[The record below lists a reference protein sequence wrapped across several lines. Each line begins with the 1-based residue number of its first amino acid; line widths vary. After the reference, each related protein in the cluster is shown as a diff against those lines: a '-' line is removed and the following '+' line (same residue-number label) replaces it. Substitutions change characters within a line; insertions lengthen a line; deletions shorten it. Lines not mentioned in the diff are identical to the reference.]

1 MKVNAYSVQ
10 RIQVEIDKPEIIYNI
25 LQEVDL
31 DTLTEGLLKRL
42 ERKIIDSYNQS
53 SLFKINSPTA
63 NEVEFDWNDLSQS
76 RIVHSYVDPR
86 DNKRHSIKLRK
97 LNNNEVEMIKI
108 IEDLYKLDKI

>member
-25 LQEVDL
+25 LQEIDL

-42 ERKIIDSYNQS
+42 EHKIIESYNQS
-53 SLFKINSPTA
+53 VLFKINSLIA
-63 NEVEFDWNDLSQS
+63 NEIEFDWNDLSQS
-76 RIVHSYVDPR
+76 RIVHSYIDPR
-86 DNKRHSIKLRK
+86 NNERYSTQLRK
-97 LNNNEVEMIKI
+97 LNEKEVEMIKI